1 MKQALGIITILLAFI
16 GYIPYFWDTILGKT
30 KPHIIS
36 WLLWTIVSFL
46 AFALQWSKGSGPGA
60 YANFA
65 MGIISLT
72 LFFLSLRN
80 GIINIKKTDIVSFI
94 MAIIAIFLWLIV
106 NQPIWSIILVV
117 LIDFFSFIPTL
128 RKSWN
133 HPRQETLSTWIL
145 TVIRQF
151 LILFSIQSINFVTI
165 FFPLYAFI
173 CNIFFITE
181 LIVRR
186 KIVKG

>member
-1 MKQALGIITILLAFI
+1 MKQALGIITIILAFI
-16 GYIPYFWDTILGKT
+16 GYIPYFRDTLLGKT

-36 WLLWTIVSFL
+36 WLLWTIVSFV
-46 AFALQWSKGSGPGA
+46 AFGLQWSKGSGSGS

-80 GIINIKKTDIVSFI
+80 GRINIKKTDIFSFI
-94 MAIIAIFLWLIV
+94 MALIAIFLWLV
-106 NQPIWSIILVV
+106 VDQPVWSILLVV

-145 TVIRQF
+145 TDIRH
-151 LILFSIQSINFVTI
+151 LLALFSIQSINFVTI

-173 CNIFFITE
+173 CNMFFITE

-186 KIVKG
+186 RVTKD